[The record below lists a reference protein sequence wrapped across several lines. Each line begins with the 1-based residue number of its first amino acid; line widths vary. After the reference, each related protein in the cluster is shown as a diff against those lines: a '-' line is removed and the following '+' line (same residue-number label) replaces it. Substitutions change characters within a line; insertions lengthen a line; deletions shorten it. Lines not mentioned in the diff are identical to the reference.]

1 MNTKRMT
8 GVVCACLFL
17 LGLSGQAWAQ
27 GMPNLTSYGSFK
39 ALMSF
44 VDNYG
49 FEEGEGDEQM
59 INQELRQYF
68 EYAANENLSATV
80 AYEISSGWGWE
91 GESGFGNDATGQ
103 IEIKRAQLD
112 FAWPNTD
119 VTFNVGLSGWV
130 APGGPF
136 GTPVLAGD
144 MPGAFMNVPVTDR
157 VSLTA
162 GYIRASDQSRIHDVD
177 DDDLSGDQ
185 LDASL
190 LSLPIS
196 MDGWNVEPY
205 FIYSWIG
212 ENSEPGLD
220 INDFQNWGMG
230 LGTFA
235 TQLSNDLDTST
246 WNTHSDE
253 AEAYWVG
260 LPFGI
265 DLFDPLTI
273 KGQFIYGQVDGD
285 TSAMD
290 RDGYY
295 FDIGVDY
302 AMDMFT
308 PSVYFLYSSGEDDDI
323 SDGSETF
330 PTLYSDGYV
339 YPPSGVAI
347 GFNTQ
352 FGMRD
357 GDYSMAQYI
366 PHAIWTLGFALKDI
380 QFMDRLEHTL
390 AFAYSQGTH
399 DDEVFTDAMTSDEL
413 GVFKDG
419 RFQEFTDEDSVYEIT
434 LHNTYDIYD
443 NLQAVLEF
451 GYASLDMEEDVWGND
466 YRDEDVLVSSF
477 GLSYSF

>member
-1 MNTKRMT
+1 
-8 GVVCACLFL
+8 
-17 LGLSGQAWAQ
+17 
-27 GMPNLTSYGSFK
+27 
-39 ALMSF
+39 
-44 VDNYG
+44 
-49 FEEGEGDEQM
+49 M

-91 GESGFGNDATGQ
+91 GESGFGNDETGE

-144 MPGAFMNVPVTDR
+144 MPGAFMNVPVNDR

-162 GYIRASDQSRIHDVD
+162 GYIRASDRIRIHDTED
-177 DDDLSGDQ
+177 DDSGDEI
-185 LDASL
+185 DAAL

-196 MDGWNVEPY
+196 MDGWDINPY

-212 ENSEPGLD
+212 ENSYDDDSEHFLN

-230 LGTFA
+230 VGTFA
-235 TQLSNDLDTST
+235 TQLGKDVPGSIWDQ
-246 WNTHSDE
+246 HSDE
-253 AEAYWVG
+253 AKAYWIGV
-260 LPFGI
+260 PFGI
-265 DLFDPLTI
+265 DLFDPLSV
-273 KGQFIYGQVDGD
+273 KGQFIYGEVDGD
-285 TSAMD
+285 QSEMD

-308 PSVYFLYSSGEDDDI
+308 PSVYFLYSSGDDDDI

-339 YPPSGVAI
+339 CPPSGVAI

-357 GDYSMAQYI
+357 GDYSLAQYV
-366 PHAIWTLGFALKDI
+366 PHGIWTLGFALKDI
-380 QFMDRLEHTL
+380 QFIDKLKHTL

-399 DDEVFTDAMTSDEL
+399 DDELFTDAMNAAEL
-413 GVFKDG
+413 DNFKHA
-419 RFQEFTDEDSVYEIT
+419 RWQEFTDEDSVYEIT
-434 LHNTYDIYD
+434 LHNTYSIYE
-443 NLQAVLEF
+443 NLRAVLEL
-451 GYASLDMEEDVWGND
+451 GYASLDMEEDIWGDD